1 MMTNAKA
8 SRSMVLRRSFVTSAL
23 MLALL
28 AAAPSLGKER
38 DHESVRR
45 AVESG
50 EVRPLAEILAAVE
63 GKLPGE
69 IVGVE
74 VEQKGG
80 RWVYEF
86 RVVDD
91 KGRLFDVYVDGHSG
105 AIEQVKEK

>member
-1 MMTNAKA
+1 
-8 SRSMVLRRSFVTSAL
+8 MVQRLLFAISAL
-23 MLALL
+23 FLAGAPLL
-28 AAAPSLGKER
+28 AAEPLPAAAR
-38 DHESVRR
+38 DHDSVRH

-50 EVRPLAEILAAVE
+50 EIQPLAEILNAVQ

-69 IVGVE
+69 IAGIE
-74 VEQKGG
+74 IEQKGG

-91 KGRLFDVYVDGHSG
+91 QGRLFDVYVDARSG